1 MKRYANIAN
10 SFRKLFPEAKD
21 FSLYRAPG
29 RVNLIGEHTDYNG
42 LPVLP
47 MAIDR
52 DISICASPRDDNRV
66 VMKNTDSSFEDREFE
81 IDFQISLYPKG
92 DWGNYC
98 KAAFQTL
105 QDYLVTQKEEKRLLC
120 GMNVLIDGNIPKG
133 SGLSSS
139 SALVV
144 ATAYV
149 INDLNKLNLDKLCL
163 AELLAAGERYVG
175 TEGGGMD
182 QAASLSGKSGM
193 VLKIDFFP
201 LKIEY
206 ITFPEDYVIVVCN
219 SLVDAEKSTG
229 ANLAYNQRVIE
240 CRLGTAMIRKFIENE
255 IGRGRIHPTRI
266 SGRHKCRPY
275 NYPKRKFLDNK
286 YKSLDNINLLGDLRK
301 SEFSHLLENVDN
313 MLSEIF
319 QKNDFT
325 LTEISSFLGMDEG
338 AIRERYFKLKGGS
351 YFELPPSGLKI
362 KSRLRHVLTEA
373 ERVERSKE
381 CIKAQKMYEFGQL
394 MYQSHKSCAEDYEIS
409 CPELDKLVEIA
420 RRNACPGARLT
431 GAGFGGCTVNLVYR
445 QKVDEFKKGII
456 HGYYKNYLKR
466 EGNSSDYIFVCQPS
480 NGAQKILL

>member
-1 MKRYANIAN
+1 MEQMRVSERYTNMAN
-10 SFRKLFPEAKD
+10 SFKKLFPEAKD
-21 FSLYRAPG
+21 FSVYRAPG

-47 MAIDR
+47 MAIDQ
-52 DISICASPRDDNRV
+52 DISICAGPRGDNRV
-66 VMKNTDSSFEDREFE
+66 VIKNNDSSFKDREFG
-81 IDFQISLYPKG
+81 IDFQISPYPKG

-120 GMNVLIDGNIPKG
+120 GMNILIDGNIPKG

-149 INDLNKLNLDKLCL
+149 INDFNKLNLDKLFL

-182 QAASLSGKSGM
+182 QAISLSGKSGM

-206 ITFPEDYVIVVCN
+206 IPFPEDYVIVVCN
-219 SLVDAEKSTG
+219 SLVDAKKSTG

-240 CRLGTAMIRKFIENE
+240 CRLGTAMIKKFIE
-255 IGRGRIHPTRI
+255 
-266 SGRHKCRPY
+266 S
-275 NYPKRKFLDNK
+275 K
-286 YKSLDNINLLGDLRK
+286 YSVRCSINLLGDLRK
-301 SEFSHLLENVDN
+301 SEFLHLLENVGN
-313 MLSEIF
+313 MLDEIF
-319 QKNDFT
+319 QRDDFT

-338 AIRERYFKLKGGS
+338 AIRERYFKLKSGS
-351 YFELPPSGLKI
+351 YFEPPSGLKI

-373 ERVERSKE
+373 DRVERSRE
-381 CIKAQKMYEFGQL
+381 CIRAQKMHEFGQL

-409 CPELDKLVEIA
+409 CPELNKLVEIA
-420 RRNACPGARLT
+420 RQNACPGARLT
-431 GAGFGGCTVNLVYR
+431 GAGFGGCTVNLVHR
-445 QKVDEFKKGII
+445 EKVDEFKKGMIY
-456 HGYYKNYLKR
+456 GYYRNYLKR
-466 EGNSSDYIFVCQPS
+466 EGNSSDYIFVCKPS